1 MPLMIKSK
9 DMLELMKNFYI
20 LTGLR
25 LVLFDEN
32 YNEIMSYPAER
43 SPFCRSVRTVP
54 EFEEL
59 CNKCDRAAFE
69 KCKKS
74 RSPVLYKCHA
84 GLFEATA
91 PITENGYT
99 IGYIMFGQIAD
110 KNNKDEFL
118 KQAEQIKEK
127 LAKNID
133 AEIEKI
139 KYKSSKQLEAAAN
152 ILDVCTSY
160 ILNKELIT
168 PSRARIFNSIDK
180 YITTNLNQPI
190 TVETLCRE
198 FNISRTRLYEY
209 IKPYTEGG
217 IAAYIREKR
226 LQKARELLRTTDMTV
241 AQISDAT
248 GFSDYNYFLRAFKK
262 RFGTSAKKI
271 QKYPLVV
278 ERVFGAGDRT

>member
-1 MPLMIKSK
+1 MPLLIKNN
-9 DMLELMKNFYI
+9 DMLDLMKNFYI

-25 LVLFDEN
+25 MVLFDEN
-32 YNEIMSYPAER
+32 YKEIMSYPAQR
-43 SPFCRSVRTVP
+43 SPFCQTVRAVP
-54 EFEEL
+54 EFETL

-91 PITENGYT
+91 PITENGST

-110 KNNKDEFL
+110 KNNKEEFL
-118 KQAEQIKEK
+118 EQANCIKEK
-127 LAKNID
+127 LSQNID
-133 AEIEKI
+133 AQIEKI
-139 KYKSSKQLEAAAN
+139 KYKSSNQLEAAAK

-168 PSRARIFNSIDK
+168 PSRAQRFNSIDE
-180 YITTNLNQPI
+180 YITANLNQPI

-209 IKPYTEGG
+209 IKPYTDGG

-226 LQKARELLRTTDMTV
+226 LQKARELLRTTNMTV
-241 AQISDAT
+241 AQVSDAT
-248 GFSDYNYFLRAFKK
+248 GFSDYNYFLRVFKK
-262 RFGTSAKKI
+262 RFGTSANKQRK
-271 QKYPLVV
+271 Q
-278 ERVFGAGDRT
+278 